1 MRSMARHSSSLCL
14 LALSLLS
21 TSAFAQSRLPSFD
34 LQRLQ
39 FEPGSLG
46 SLVVGTGRTLDPG
59 VFRASFQVH
68 YEQQPL
74 SFDERWDPAAGQALV
89 EGKFTTHLTAAYGVL
104 PWLQVEA
111 QLPFIF
117 NQTGTRSFQAEPPSR
132 AGMGTPWVGARTG
145 LLSVKRGAPVN
156 LGLGVSAGL
165 PVGSSDALAREDFAV
180 FPRLQLGVQSEGYQA
195 GIEVGAL
202 LRKKVDI
209 GEISLREK
217 DVVGNEL
224 RLAATVTSLGG
235 KKTRGELS
243 VLTSVPLDG
252 GRMSTEVLLA
262 IRRHA
267 LPWLDLYVLGG
278 PGIGTAFDTPSFR
291 VIAGAAFSNGKID

>member
-1 MRSMARHSSSLCL
+1 MARHSFSLCL

-21 TSAFAQSRLPSFD
+21 TSAVAQPRLPSFD

-39 FEPGSLG
+39 FEPSSLG
-46 SLVVGTGRTLDPG
+46 SLVVGTGRTLDQG
-59 VFRASFQVH
+59 VFRGSFQVH

-111 QLPFIF
+111 QLPVIF
-117 NQTGTRSFQAEPPSR
+117 NQTGTRTIQAVPPSR

-195 GIEVGAL
+195 GVEVGAL
-202 LRKKVDI
+202 LRKEVDI
-209 GEISLREK
+209 SEISQREK

-243 VLTSVPLDG
+243 VLTSVPLGG